1 MVKGTGQTRC
11 QMFELFIILIKMR
24 YIARVFKS
32 FFLSPYWSG
41 PPSSLP
47 YHGGQPCQP
56 QLFGG
61 NGAQASVPAAPGYPV
76 QVLTRSP
83 PHAGRGRLH
92 QVRSILAPPSSAS
105 EILMP

>member
-1 MVKGTGQTRC
+1 MVKGTGQTTC
-11 QMFELFIILIKMR
+11 QMFELILTYLIKIR
-24 YIARVFKS
+24 YIAPVFKS
-32 FFLSPYWSG
+32 FFLSPYWPG
-41 PPSSLP
+41 PPPSLP

-61 NGAQASVPAAPGYPV
+61 NGAQASVPTAPGYPV

-92 QVRSILAPPSSAS
+92 QVGSILAPPS
-105 EILMP
+105 EILTP